1 MSVRA
6 LVIALGVILSC
17 APAAADER
25 VVLRWATVAP
35 EGSAWAREGQA
46 FAREVEQLT
55 EGRVKIKLYWGGIT
69 GDELQTLEQVRRGR
83 IDAIA
88 SGGMSCLRMAPSL
101 RVFRIPGLFRDRG
114 EAAYVNNRLQS
125 TIDAEFLRAGY
136 INLGELSIGPEM
148 LFTRD
153 PVRSM
158 SDLERIKVW
167 FWDLDPVLAA
177 LLPAMGLSTIS
188 GPISEALRLFENGGS
203 QAIVAVPTAALAFQW
218 SAQSR
223 YLVDLTVGM
232 LRGCLVVT
240 THAYDAL
247 RSEDQHALRVAGA
260 KAALR
265 LEEVGRESDEALLH
279 GLFVRQGLTLV
290 KPSEAFRSEF
300 LAAAMAAR
308 DQMPDSIVPRALV
321 LKVLTLLADYR
332 GIHQ

>member
-1 MSVRA
+1 VRA
-6 LVIALGVILSC
+6 LALALGVILLR
-17 APAAADER
+17 APAAAADEP
-25 VVLRWATVAP
+25 VVLRWSTVAP

-46 FAREVEQLT
+46 FAREVAQLT

-83 IDAIA
+83 IDGIA

-114 EAAYVNNRLQS
+114 EAAYVSNHLQS

-148 LFTRD
+148 LFTRE

-158 SDLERIKVW
+158 SDLKRLKVW
-167 FWDLDPVLAA
+167 FWNLDPVLAA
-177 LLPAMGLSTIS
+177 QLPAMGLPTMG
-188 GPISEALRLFENGGS
+188 GPISEALHLFESGQA

-223 YLVDLTVGM
+223 YLLDLTLGV

-240 THAYDAL
+240 TRAYDAL
-247 RSEDQHALRVAGA
+247 SSEDQHALRVAGA

-265 LEEVGRESDEALLH
+265 LEEVGRESDEALLN
-279 GLFVRQGLTLV
+279 GLFARQGLALV
-290 KPSEAFRSEF
+290 KPSEMFRSEL

-308 DQMPDSIVPRALV
+308 DQMPDSVVPRALV
-321 LKVLTLLADYR
+321 LRVLTLLADYR
-332 GIHQ
+332 SMQQ

>member
-1 MSVRA
+1 MGVRA
-6 LVIALGVILSC
+6 LALALGIFLLR
-17 APAAADER
+17 APAAAEEP

-46 FAREVEQLT
+46 FAREVAQLT
-55 EGRVKIKLYWGGIT
+55 EGRVKIKFYWGGIT
-69 GDELQTLEQVRRGR
+69 GDELQTLEHVRRGR

-101 RVFRIPGLFRDRG
+101 RVFRIPGMFRDRG
-114 EAAYVNNRLQS
+114 EAAHVNNRLQS

-136 INLGELSIGPEM
+136 INLGELSVGPEM
-148 LFTRD
+148 MFTRE

-158 SDLERIKVW
+158 SDLKRLKVW

-177 LLPAMGLSTIS
+177 QLPAMGLSTAS
-188 GPISEALRLFENGGS
+188 GPISEALHLFESGQS
-203 QAIVAVPTAALAFQW
+203 QAIFAVPTAALAFQW

-223 YLVDLTVGM
+223 YLLDLPLGM

-240 THAYDAL
+240 TRAYDAL

-265 LEEVGRESDEALLH
+265 LEEVGRESDEALLR
-279 GLFVRQGLTLV
+279 GLFARQGLALV
-290 KPSEAFRSEF
+290 MPSEGFRSELF
-300 LAAAMAAR
+300 AAATAAR
-308 DQMPDSIVPRALV
+308 DQMPDSVVPRALV
-321 LKVLTLLADYR
+321 LRVLTILADYR
-332 GIHQ
+332 MRP